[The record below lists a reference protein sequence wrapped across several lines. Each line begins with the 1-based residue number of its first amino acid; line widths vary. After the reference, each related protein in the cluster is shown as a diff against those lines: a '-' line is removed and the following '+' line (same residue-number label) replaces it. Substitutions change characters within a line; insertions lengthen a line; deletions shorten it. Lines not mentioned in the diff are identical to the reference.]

1 MAIRPVSQIRT
12 KTRMPSATNEETSK
26 RSKSADAWHTQL
38 FLVCESRCHPRR
50 TALLGITEPK
60 MAARVGKL
68 AAESTSFFVCDL
80 QERFRTA
87 IVHFPE
93 IVEVGR
99 RLVAAAKILNIQ
111 TIVTEQNPKGMT
123 LRLKVLR
130 NIMQLSE

>member
-1 MAIRPVSQIRT
+1 MSEQIGDSAKVLTRQFQSVRLSFVSLGHRAVIRT
-12 KTRMPSATNEETSK
+12 TESAN
-26 RSKSADAWHTQL
+26 
-38 FLVCESRCHPRR
+38 
-50 TALLGITEPK
+50 

-111 TIVTEQNPKGMT
+111 TIVTEQNPKGACGGH
-123 LRLKVLR
+123 
-130 NIMQLSE
+130 

>member
-1 MAIRPVSQIRT
+1 
-12 KTRMPSATNEETSK
+12 
-26 RSKSADAWHTQL
+26 
-38 FLVCESRCHPRR
+38 
-50 TALLGITEPK
+50 